1 MLWEEV
7 IERSEALGATR
18 KQVLAEEVQKAVL
31 TSLSLRGC
39 FDSIV
44 FHGGT
49 ALRLFHGNPRFSEDI
64 DLVMVEGVD
73 AFSLADNMAH
83 TGRYVEDA
91 FPFLASVATRAQ
103 RDDPRLQRHILRTVS
118 EDHGQI
124 VRVHVELAPVPSHR
138 NGPRILDFPPVR
150 PAVRVEDPVE
160 ILADK
165 VCALAFRPYLKG
177 RDLWDVHYL
186 TEERSVEVDG
196 ELVRRKAVDYGESV
210 PRLVEGLERSRARV
224 QEEGLSTL
232 EAEMARFL
240 PARVLEAYRSSFGEI
255 LERVRD
261 VIAHASEMAEAVG
274 P

>member
-1 MLWEEV
+1 VQWEEV

-73 AFSLADNMAH
+73 VFSLADHMAH

-103 RDDPRLQRHILRTVS
+103 RDDPSLQRHILRTVS

-210 PRLVEGLERSRARV
+210 PGLVEGLERTRARV

-240 PARVLEAYRSSFGEI
+240 PSRVLEAYGSSFGEI
-255 LERVRD
+255 LERVED

>member
-1 MLWEEV
+1 VLWEEV
-7 IERSEALGATR
+7 IERSEAIGATR
-18 KQVLAEEVQKAVL
+18 KQVLAEEVQKSIL
-31 TSLSLRGC
+31 TSMSLRGC

-73 AFSLADNMAH
+73 AFSLGDHMTH

-124 VRVHVELAPVPSHR
+124 LRVHIELAPVPSHR
-138 NGPRILDFPPVR
+138 NGPRILDHPPVR
-150 PAVRVEDPVE
+150 PVVRVEDPVE

-196 ELVRRKAVDYGESV
+196 ELVRRKALDYGETV
-210 PRLVEGLERSRARV
+210 QGLVEGLERSRERV
-224 QEEGLSTL
+224 REDGPSTL
-232 EAEMARFL
+232 EGEMARFL
-240 PARVLEAYRSSFGEI
+240 PLRVLEAYEPSFGKV
-255 LERVRD
+255 LERVGE
-261 VIAHASEMAEAVG
+261 VIAHSLELAMAVD

>member
-7 IERSEALGATR
+7 IVRSEAMGATR

-64 DLVMVEGVD
+64 DLVMVEGVG
-73 AFSLADNMAH
+73 AFSLADHMAH

-103 RDDPRLQRHILRTVS
+103 RDDPRLQRHVLRTVS

-210 PRLVEGLERSRARV
+210 PGLVEGLERTRARV
-224 QEEGLSTL
+224 QEEGMSTL
-232 EAEMARFL
+232 EGEMARFL
-240 PARVLEAYRSSFGEI
+240 PPRVLEAYRSSFGES
-255 LERVRD
+255 LERVGD

>member
-1 MLWEEV
+1 M
-7 IERSEALGATR
+7 IERSEATGATR
-18 KQVLAEEVQKAVL
+18 RQVLAEEVQKAVL

-73 AFSLADNMAH
+73 AFSLVEPMAH
-83 TGRYVEDA
+83 AGRYVKDA

-138 NGPRILDFPPVR
+138 NGPRILDYPPVR

-196 ELVRRKAVDYGESV
+196 ELVRRKAIDYDESV
-210 PRLVEGLERSRARV
+210 PGLVMGLERSRARV
-224 QEEGLSTL
+224 QDEGMSAL
-232 EAEMARFL
+232 EGEMARFL
-240 PARVLEAYRSSFGEI
+240 PPRVLEAYEPSFEDI
-255 LERVRD
+255 LERVMD
-261 VIAHASEMAEAVG
+261 VIEHAGELAKAVG

>member
-1 MLWEEV
+1 M
-7 IERSEALGATR
+7 IDRSEALGATR

-31 TSLSLRGC
+31 TTLSLRGC
-39 FDSIV
+39 FDHIV

-64 DLVMVEGVD
+64 DLVLVKGVD
-73 AFSLADNMAH
+73 AFDLAEPMAH
-83 TGRYVEDA
+83 AGRYVGDT
-91 FPFLASVATRAQ
+91 FPFLASVETRAQ
-103 RDDPRLQRHILRTVS
+103 RDDPRLQRYILRTIS

-124 VRVHVELAPVPSHR
+124 VMVNIELVPVPSHR

-177 RDLWDVHYL
+177 RDLWDIHYL

-196 ELVRRKAVDYGESV
+196 ELVSRKTADYDESV
-210 PRLVEGLERSRARV
+210 PGLFEGLKRSKARIR
-224 QEEGLSTL
+224 EEGLSTL
-232 EAEMARFL
+232 EGEMARFL
-240 PARVLEAYRSSFGEI
+240 PHRVLEAYESSFEDILDRVIDIIEHAGE
-255 LERVRD
+255 LVR
-261 VIAHASEMAEAVG
+261 AVG
-274 P
+274 H